1 MNDIIHQSTDG
12 LSLYARSYGP
22 ENAPLTVL
30 CMHGLTRNHKD
41 FEPMIAALG
50 DRYRFIAVDVRGRGH
65 SDRTSEAETYTPMV
79 YAKDMLTLIDHLNLP
94 RVALIGTSMGGL
106 MAMLMAKSAPE
117 RIQGIVLNDVG
128 PVVERAGLE
137 RIAAYA
143 SDPQPAETWSDAISK
158 TKASQGAAF
167 PDYGDEDWTA
177 FAQRTWKERPDG
189 QIELDYDPEITR
201 SLAGSKPGLLTRIV
215 MWRVFSSLKTIPLLV
230 VRGEE
235 SDILS
240 KKIAARMIRRH
251 KDAELAVV
259 PGRGHAPMLDEPAA
273 VSAIRAFLKRIETQ
287 P

>member
-1 MNDIIHQSTDG
+1 MSDIFYKSTDG
-12 LSLYARSYGP
+12 LHLYAKSYGP

-50 DRYRFIAVDVRGRGH
+50 ETCRFIAVDVRGRGR
-65 SDRTSEAETYTPMV
+65 SDRTVETETYTPMV
-79 YAKDMLTLIDHLNLP
+79 YAKDMLCLLDHLGLQ

-106 MAMLMAKSAPE
+106 MAMLMAKSSPD
-117 RIQGIVLNDVG
+117 RFCGIVLNDVG

-143 SDPQPAETWSDAISK
+143 SDPQPVKSWCDAVSK

-167 PDYGDEDWTA
+167 PDYDDEDWTA
-177 FAQRTWKERPDG
+177 FAKRTWKERPDHLF
-189 QIELDYDPEITR
+189 ELDYDPEITS
-201 SLAGSKPGLLTRIV
+201 SLAQSKPGLLTRIV
-215 MWRVFSSLKTIPLLV
+215 MWRVFSSLKKIPLLV
-230 VRGEE
+230 VRGGE

-240 KKIAARMIRRH
+240 EKIAARMVRRH

-259 PGRGHAPMLDEPAA
+259 PGRGHAPMLDEPEA
-273 VSAIRAFLKRIETQ
+273 VSAIRAFLKRIGSQ
-287 P
+287 S

>member
-1 MNDIIHQSTDG
+1 MSDIFYKSTDG
-12 LSLYARSYGP
+12 LDLYARSYGP
-22 ENAPLTVL
+22 EDAPLTAL

-50 DRYRFIAVDVRGRGH
+50 GTYRFIAVDVRGRGQ
-65 SDRTSEAETYTPMV
+65 SDRTMDAETYTPMV
-79 YAKDMLTLIDHLNLP
+79 YARDMLTLLDHLRLS

-106 MAMLMAKSAPE
+106 MAMLMAKSAPD
-117 RIQGIVLNDVG
+117 RFSGIVLNDVG

-143 SDPQPAETWSDAISK
+143 SDPKPVESWCDAISK

-167 PDYGDEDWTA
+167 PDYGDEDWSA
-177 FAQRTWKERPDG
+177 FAKRTWKKQPDG
-189 QIELDYDPEITR
+189 RLELDYDPEITN
-201 SLAGSKPGLLTRIV
+201 SLAESKPGLLTRIV
-215 MWRVFSSLKTIPLLV
+215 MWRVFSSLKKIPLLV
-230 VRGEE
+230 VRGGE

-240 KKIAARMIRRH
+240 QKIAARMIRRH

-273 VSAIRAFLKRIETQ
+273 VSAISAFLKRIETQ
-287 P
+287 S